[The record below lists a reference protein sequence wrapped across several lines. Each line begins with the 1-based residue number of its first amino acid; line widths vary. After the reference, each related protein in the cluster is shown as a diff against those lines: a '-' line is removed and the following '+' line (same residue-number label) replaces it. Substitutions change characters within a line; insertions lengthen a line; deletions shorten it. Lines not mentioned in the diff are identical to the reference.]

1 MLARSVTRLRWFIVV
16 AWAVA
21 VPVLSV
27 ALPAL
32 SSVARSGTAG
42 LLPVSAPSAQAARL
56 AASFDG
62 TDPSATAEFVA
73 DRAAGPL
80 TAADGAAIA
89 RAEAAERRVPGVTEV
104 RDAGSSPDGR
114 AHEALVVTSPGDD
127 TPASLTGRIR
137 AVFPAAHPPAGLVFH
152 LTGPL
157 AQAADAGGSDQSG
170 PVAALSL
177 ILILALLVIVFRA
190 VLAPLLVLVPAAASL
205 AVAMPLIA
213 EASRAGLA
221 VSPLTQELLIVL
233 LLGAG
238 TDYGLFLAFRIRE
251 EASHGAGPA
260 EAVERAL
267 ARVGRTVAYSAVTV
281 VAALL
286 SLLLSDFGVYR
297 GLGPAMAIGVGVM
310 LLASLTLTPALF
322 VIAGSGAFWPRPPHP
337 AGPHTAG
344 LWAWVAARVG
354 RHPLAALAV
363 GLALL
368 GALGAGLAGY
378 RTTGLSGN
386 PPARSDSAA
395 GAAVIAAHFP
405 QASAGGDEAVFRLSA
420 ATWTDPGAL
429 ARLHGQLASD
439 PVFRSVTGPGVTAPS
454 AGVTV
459 PGARLARQP
468 ASTEQFVSAD
478 GRTVQFY
485 VALRAGPP
493 GSPAAVSAVPGAR
506 AAVTAAARAS
516 GVRSSGL
523 AGLDASS
530 YDLQAAASSALTRVI
545 PAAALLIFVLLA
557 LLLRSLVVPWYLV
570 GTVALSYL
578 AALGF
583 AMIVFVHLGA
593 APGLVFVLPFTMF
606 VFAMALGEDYNILLL
621 SRIREDYDILV
632 ISSVR
637 ERADAH
643 PPLRHALTHAL
654 SVTGPAITSAGI
666 ILAGTFAVL
675 GVAGGSA
682 EARELGLSISFAVLL
697 DTFAV
702 RTLLVPAIAAVL
714 GRRNWWPS
722 RPGLTRRRAGP
733 RYRAGA

>member
-1 MLARSVTRLRWFIVV
+1 LRQTARVPARSVTLRWLIVT

-27 ALPAL
+27 TLPAL
-32 SSVARSGTAG
+32 SSVAQSGTAG
-42 LLPVSAPSAQAARL
+42 LIPASAPSARAARL
-56 AASFDG
+56 AASFEG
-62 TDPSATAEFVA
+62 TDPSVTAELVA
-73 DRAAGPL
+73 ERAAGPL
-80 TAADGAAIA
+80 TAADEAAIG
-89 RAEAAERRVPGVTEV
+89 RAEAAARHVPGVTEV
-104 RDAGSSPDGR
+104 RDAGNSPDRR
-114 AHEALVVTSPGDD
+114 AHEAVIVTSPGDD

-137 AVFPAAHPPAGLVFH
+137 AVFPAARPPAGLAFH

-157 AQAADAGGSDQSG
+157 AQTADEGGVVQAGQ
-170 PVAALSL
+170 VTALSV
-177 ILILALLVIVFRA
+177 IVILALLVIVFRA

-238 TDYGLFLAFRIRE
+238 TNYGLFLAFRIRE
-251 EASHGAGPA
+251 ELSHGASPA
-260 EAVERAL
+260 EATGRAL
-267 ARVGRTVAYSAVTV
+267 GRVGAAITCSAVTV

-286 SLLLSDFGVYR
+286 SLLLSGFGVYR

-322 VIAGSGAFWPRPPHP
+322 TIAGSGAFWPRPSHP

-354 RHPLAALAV
+354 RHPLAALAA

-378 RTTGLSGN
+378 RTTGLNDNS
-386 PPARSDSAA
+386 PAGSDAAA

-405 QASAGGDEAVFRLSA
+405 PASAGGDEAVFRLSGTA
-420 ATWTDPGAL
+420 RTDRGAL
-429 ARLHGQLASD
+429 ARLHDQLASD
-439 PVFRSVTGPGVTAPS
+439 PVFRSVTGPGVT
-454 AGVTV
+454 VN
-459 PGARLARQP
+459 GARLIRQP
-468 ASTEQFVSAD
+468 VGTGQFVSPD

-493 GSPAAVSAVPGAR
+493 GSPVAIGAVPAAR
-506 AAVTAAARAS
+506 AAVAAAARRAGVAS
-516 GVRSSGL
+516 GGL
-523 AGLDASS
+523 AGLDADS
-530 YDLQAAASSALTRVI
+530 YDLQEDANSALVRVI
-545 PAAALLIFVLLA
+545 PAVLALIFVLLV
-557 LLLRSLVVPWYLV
+557 LLLRSLVAPWYLV
-570 GTVALSYL
+570 GTTALSYL

-593 APGLVFVLPFTMF
+593 APGLVFVLPFAMF
-606 VFAMALGEDYNILLL
+606 VFAMALGQDYNILLL

-632 ISSVR
+632 ISSIR

-666 ILAGTFAVL
+666 ILAGTFAAL

-682 EARELGLSISFAVLL
+682 QARELGLSISFGVLL
-697 DTFAV
+697 DTFGV
-702 RTLLVPAIAAVL
+702 RALLVPAIAAML

-722 RPGLTRRRAGP
+722 RPGLTRRPAGP